1 MDAEENAVFTALGL
15 NQAEVPYLGTLDVNE
30 TEDELGRGSFAV
42 VYKSKW
48 CGLKVAAKA
57 LHSILI
63 DRRNQG
69 RDVVLHDFGA
79 EIARM
84 ARLRHPHLCPIFGVS
99 MVGTT
104 PAIVVEL
111 MSDTLE
117 TMSVGARRQDLL
129 QLMRYIEHTAAGLR
143 YLHSIP
149 MVHRDLK
156 PSNVLVA
163 NGVAKITD
171 FGVSK
176 LLPSVA
182 DLFREAAQSMTRQ
195 PGTPLFMPPEALQET
210 ESGRARYDLSL
221 DVFSFGVTAMSVL
234 SGVMPSIELMFAARS
249 RQAADGSHVAIPELE
264 RRRADFARIPDGHP
278 LKDLLRRCLADPPA
292 RRPDAEEIHEF
303 VQGVAQSLS
312 SLPQQTASPLE
323 ESMGDSAG
331 LVATIL
337 DTVRSVSTA
346 VRDLSTSQQ
355 QLGTRLDNLSAQV
368 EVTNNR
374 MTQVQQEVSA
384 EARTTNDKMDEIQL
398 EARTSYE
405 QVAQLSDT
413 MARGEQ
419 DTTAA
424 CERIVEMQNQTNTTV
439 RHLQEQSATSST
451 SIGQLL
457 EQSATSTTSIG
468 QLLEQSATSTTNIS
482 QLQQHQQD
490 TSDKLSRVSAA
501 VTTIQQGEQDTTAA
515 CERIVEMQN
524 QTNTTVRQLQEQS
537 ATTSTSIGQLLEQ
550 QQDTSDKVSRVS
562 AAVTTIQ
569 QGEQDT
575 TAACERIVEM
585 QNQTN
590 TTVRQLHE
598 QSATSSTSIGQLLEH
613 QQDTSDKLSRVS
625 AAVTTI
631 QQAQSDMR
639 SDLEGKISEV
649 KSSVTAVE
657 GIVRKVA
664 TQNHYRSIRDTSTS
678 FGSKGNGRVQFS
690 SPQGITIS
698 NDGKVFIADHHNHRV
713 KVTTL
718 DGTYIRDIGKPGSG
732 NAEFNYPTDVAVDG
746 DGDLV
751 VVDNI
756 NKRLQV
762 LHQDGSYVKTIGNG
776 AIGSSYGV
784 AALSLP
790 QHGIC
795 YAVTDYNVGCVRVFE
810 KGGRLLNKFGT
821 KGSGPGQFNG
831 PIGIISSNGRLLVV
845 DKDNHRI
852 QVFTT
857 DGNFITMFGSKG
869 ESDGQFKSPRH
880 IAEDRHGHLLVTD
893 DINHRVEVFTS
904 DTFSHV
910 ATFGS
915 RSCLPHPQGIAVSPS
930 GTVYVSN
937 WVKHCI
943 TMF

>member
-1 MDAEENAVFTALGL
+1 MAAEENAVFTALGL

-84 ARLRHPHLCPIFGVS
+84 ARLRHPHLCPIFGVG

-163 NGVAKITD
+163 NSVAKITD

-182 DLFREAAQSMTRQ
+182 DQFREAAQSMTRQ

-249 RQAADGSHVAIPELE
+249 RQAADGSLVAIPELE
-264 RRRADFARIPDGHP
+264 RRRADFVRIPDGHP

-292 RRPDAEEIHEF
+292 SRPDAEEIHEF
-303 VQGVAQSLS
+303 VQGVVQFLS
-312 SLPQQTASPLE
+312 SLPQTASSLE
-323 ESMGDSAG
+323 ESMGASAG
-331 LVATIL
+331 LVTTIL

-346 VRDLSTSQQ
+346 VRDLSTSHQ

-405 QVAQLSDT
+405 QVAQLSDA
-413 MARGEQ
+413 MAR
-419 DTTAA
+419 
-424 CERIVEMQNQTNTTV
+424 
-439 RHLQEQSATSST
+439 
-451 SIGQLL
+451 
-457 EQSATSTTSIG
+457 
-468 QLLEQSATSTTNIS
+468 
-482 QLQQHQQD
+482 
-490 TSDKLSRVSAA
+490 
-501 VTTIQQGEQDTTAA
+501 GEQDTTAA

-550 QQDTSDKVSRVS
+550 
-562 AAVTTIQ
+562 
-569 QGEQDT
+569 
-575 TAACERIVEM
+575 
-585 QNQTN
+585 
-590 TTVRQLHE
+590 
-598 QSATSSTSIGQLLEH
+598 SATSTTNIGQLQQH

-631 QQAQSDMR
+631 QQAQSGMR
-639 SDLEGKISEV
+639 SDLEGKIGEV
-649 KSSVTAVE
+649 KSAVTAVPATVE
-657 GIVRKVA
+657 GIVRKVP
-664 TQNHYRSIRDTSTS
+664 TQNHYRSIHDTSTS
-678 FGSKGNGRVQFS
+678 FGSNGNGRVQFTD
-690 SPQGITIS
+690 PRGITIS
-698 NDGKVFIADHHNHRV
+698 KDGKVFIADTYNHRV

-718 DGTYIRDIGKPGSG
+718 DGTYIRDIGKRGSG
-732 NAEFNYPTDVAVDG
+732 NAEFKDPSDVAVDA

-751 VVDNI
+751 VVDKD

-762 LHQDGSYVKTIGNG
+762 LHQDGSYVKTIGNS
-776 AIGSSYGV
+776 AIGKSFGV

-795 YAVTDYNVGCVRVFE
+795 YAVTDYNDSCVRVFE
-810 KGGRLLNKFGT
+810 KGGRQLNKFGT
-821 KGSGPGQFNG
+821 AGSGPGQFNH
-831 PIGIISSNGRLLVV
+831 PWGIISSNGRLLVM
-845 DKDNHRI
+845 DSDNHRI

-857 DGNFITMFGSKG
+857 DGNFITMFGSLG
-869 ESDGQFKSPRH
+869 GSDGQFKYPLS
-880 IAEDRHGHLLVTD
+880 IAEDRHGHFLVTD
-893 DINHRVEVFTS
+893 EVNHRVQVFTS

-915 RSCLPHPQGIAVSPS
+915 SSCLTFPRGIAVSPS

-937 WVKHCI
+937 HGKHCI
-943 TMF
+943 IMF

>member
-1 MDAEENAVFTALGL
+1 MAAEENAVFTALGL

-57 LHSILI
+57 FHSILI
-63 DRRNQG
+63 DRGNQG

-84 ARLRHPHLCPIFGVS
+84 ARLRHPHLCPIFGVG

-234 SGVMPSIELMFAARS
+234 SGVMPSIELMFAPRS
-249 RQAADGSHVAIPELE
+249 RQAADGSHVAISELE
-264 RRRADFARIPDGHP
+264 RRRAEFARIPDGHP

-303 VQGVAQSLS
+303 VQGVVQFLS

-323 ESMGDSAG
+323 ESMGASAG
-331 LVATIL
+331 LVTTIL

-346 VRDLSTSQQ
+346 VRDPSTSHQ

-374 MTQVQQEVSA
+374 MTQVEQELSA
-384 EARTTNDKMDEIQL
+384 EARTTNDKMDEMQL
-398 EARTSYE
+398 EARTTYE

-424 CERIVEMQNQTNTTV
+424 CERM
-439 RHLQEQSATSST
+439 
-451 SIGQLL
+451 
-457 EQSATSTTSIG
+457 
-468 QLLEQSATSTTNIS
+468 
-482 QLQQHQQD
+482 
-490 TSDKLSRVSAA
+490 
-501 VTTIQQGEQDTTAA
+501 
-515 CERIVEMQN
+515 EMQN

-537 ATTSTSIGQLLEQ
+537 ATST
-550 QQDTSDKVSRVS
+550 
-562 AAVTTIQ
+562 
-569 QGEQDT
+569 
-575 TAACERIVEM
+575 
-585 QNQTN
+585 
-590 TTVRQLHE
+590 
-598 QSATSSTSIGQLLEH
+598 TSIGQLLEH

-631 QQAQSDMR
+631 QQVQSAMS
-639 SDLEGKISEV
+639 SDWEGQIG
-649 KSSVTAVE
+649 VTVSATME
-657 GIVRKVA
+657 GQIRVA
-664 TQNHYRSIRDTSTS
+664 IQNHYRSIGDTSTS
-678 FGSKGNGRVQFS
+678 FGSEGNGRVQFNV
-690 SPQGITIS
+690 PRGITIS
-698 NDGKVFIADHHNHRV
+698 NDGKVFIADFRIHRV
-713 KVTTL
+713 TVTTL
-718 DGTYIRDIGKPGSG
+718 DGTYIRDIGKQGSG
-732 NAEFNYPTDVAVDG
+732 NAEFNRPTDVAVDD

-751 VVDNI
+751 VVDYC

-776 AIGSSYGV
+776 AICYSYGV

-795 YAVTDYNVGCVRVFE
+795 YAVTEYTDHSVRVFE

-821 KGSGPGQFNG
+821 EGSGPGQFNY
-831 PIGIISSNGRLLVV
+831 PWGIISSNGRLLVV
-845 DKDNHRI
+845 DSGNHRI

-857 DGNFITMFGSKG
+857 DGNFITLFGSQG
-869 ESDGQFKSPRH
+869 ESDGQFKYPQF
-880 IAEDRHGHLLVTD
+880 IAEDRHGHFLVTD
-893 DINHRVEVFTS
+893 RDNHRVQVFTF

-915 RSCLPHPQGIAVSPS
+915 RSCLSFPYGITVSPS
-930 GTVYVSN
+930 GTVYVSDRS
-937 WVKHCI
+937 KHRI

>member
-1 MDAEENAVFTALGL
+1 MAAEENAVFTALGL

-57 LHSILI
+57 FHSILI
-63 DRRNQG
+63 DRGNQG

-84 ARLRHPHLCPIFGVS
+84 ARLRHPHLCPIFGVG

-234 SGVMPSIELMFAARS
+234 SGVMPSIELMFAPRS
-249 RQAADGSHVAIPELE
+249 RQAADGSHVAISELE
-264 RRRADFARIPDGHP
+264 RRRAEFARIPDGHP

-303 VQGVAQSLS
+303 VQGVVQFLS

-323 ESMGDSAG
+323 ESMGASAG
-331 LVATIL
+331 LVTTIL

-346 VRDLSTSQQ
+346 VRDPSTSHQ

-374 MTQVQQEVSA
+374 MTQVEQELSA
-384 EARTTNDKMDEIQL
+384 EARTTNDKMDEMQL
-398 EARTSYE
+398 EARTTYE

-439 RHLQEQSATSST
+439 RQLQEQSATSST
-451 SIGQLL
+451 SFGQLL

-468 QLLEQSATSTTNIS
+468 QLQEQSATTSTNIG
-482 QLQQHQQD
+482 QLLEQQQD

-501 VTTIQQGEQDTTAA
+501 VTTIQQ
-515 CERIVEMQN
+515 V
-524 QTNTTVRQLQEQS
+524 QS
-537 ATTSTSIGQLLEQ
+537 AMSSDWEGQIGV
-550 QQDTSDKVSRVS
+550 TVS
-562 AAVTTIQ
+562 ATM
-569 QGEQDT
+569 E
-575 TAACERIVEM
+575 
-585 QNQTN
+585 
-590 TTVRQLHE
+590 
-598 QSATSSTSIGQLLEH
+598 GQI
-613 QQDTSDKLSRVS
+613 RV
-625 AAVTTI
+625 AI
-631 QQAQSDMR
+631 
-639 SDLEGKISEV
+639 
-649 KSSVTAVE
+649 
-657 GIVRKVA
+657 
-664 TQNHYRSIRDTSTS
+664 QNHYRSIGDTSTS
-678 FGSKGNGRVQFS
+678 FGSEGNGRVQFNV
-690 SPQGITIS
+690 PRGITIS
-698 NDGKVFIADHHNHRV
+698 NDGKVFIADFRIHRV
-713 KVTTL
+713 TVTTL
-718 DGTYIRDIGKPGSG
+718 DGTYIRDIGKQGSG
-732 NAEFNYPTDVAVDG
+732 NAEFNRPTDVAVDD

-751 VVDNI
+751 VVDYC

-776 AIGSSYGV
+776 AICYSYGV

-795 YAVTDYNVGCVRVFE
+795 YAVTEYTDHSVRVFE

-821 KGSGPGQFNG
+821 EGSGPGQFNY
-831 PIGIISSNGRLLVV
+831 PWGIISSNGRLLVV
-845 DKDNHRI
+845 DSGNHRI

-857 DGNFITMFGSKG
+857 DGNFITLFGSQG
-869 ESDGQFKSPRH
+869 ESDGQFKYPQF
-880 IAEDRHGHLLVTD
+880 IAEDRHGHFLVTD
-893 DINHRVEVFTS
+893 RDNHRVQVFTF

-915 RSCLPHPQGIAVSPS
+915 RSCLSFPYGITVSPS
-930 GTVYVSN
+930 GTVYVSDRS
-937 WVKHCI
+937 KHRI

>member
-1 MDAEENAVFTALGL
+1 MAAEENAVFTALGL

-84 ARLRHPHLCPIFGVS
+84 ARLRHPHLCPIFGVG

-163 NGVAKITD
+163 NSVAKITD

-182 DLFREAAQSMTRQ
+182 DQFREAAQSMTRQ

-264 RRRADFARIPDGHP
+264 RRRAEFARIPDGHP

-303 VQGVAQSLS
+303 VQGVVQFLS

-323 ESMGDSAG
+323 ESMGASAG
-331 LVATIL
+331 LVTTIL

-355 QLGTRLDNLSAQV
+355 QLGTRLDNL
-368 EVTNNR
+368 
-374 MTQVQQEVSA
+374 QQEISA
-384 EARTTNDKMDEIQL
+384 EART
-398 EARTSYE
+398 AYE

-413 MARGEQ
+413 MAR
-419 DTTAA
+419 
-424 CERIVEMQNQTNTTV
+424 V
-439 RHLQEQSATSST
+439 
-451 SIGQLL
+451 
-457 EQSATSTTSIG
+457 
-468 QLLEQSATSTTNIS
+468 
-482 QLQQHQQD
+482 
-490 TSDKLSRVSAA
+490 
-501 VTTIQQGEQDTTAA
+501 
-515 CERIVEMQN
+515 
-524 QTNTTVRQLQEQS
+524 
-537 ATTSTSIGQLLEQ
+537 
-550 QQDTSDKVSRVS
+550 
-562 AAVTTIQ
+562 
-569 QGEQDT
+569 
-575 TAACERIVEM
+575 
-585 QNQTN
+585 
-590 TTVRQLHE
+590 
-598 QSATSSTSIGQLLEH
+598 
-613 QQDTSDKLSRVS
+613 
-625 AAVTTI
+625 
-631 QQAQSDMR
+631 QSDMR
-639 SDLEGKISEV
+639 SDLDGKIGDV
-649 KSSVTAVE
+649 QSSVTAVPATVE

-664 TQNHYRSIRDTSTS
+664 TQNHYKSIHNSCTS
-678 FGSKGNGRVQFS
+678 FGSKGNGRVQFKY
-690 SPQGITIS
+690 PRGITIS
-698 NDGKVFIADHHNHRV
+698 NDGKVFIADASNHRV

-718 DGTYIRDIGKPGSG
+718 DGTYIRDIGKQGSG
-732 NAEFNYPTDVAVDG
+732 NAEFKDPTDVAVDD

-751 VVDNI
+751 VVDNK

-776 AIGSSYGV
+776 AIGNSYGV

-795 YAVTDYNVGCVRVFE
+795 YAVTDCNDGCVRVFE
-810 KGGRLLNKFGT
+810 KGGRQLNKFGT
-821 KGSGPGQFNG
+821 KGSGPGQFNN
-831 PIGIISSNGRLLVV
+831 PVGIVSSNGRLLLV
-845 DKDNHRI
+845 DQSNHRI

-857 DGNFITMFGSKG
+857 DGNFITMFGSEG
-869 ESDGQFKSPRH
+869 ESDGQFKNPLY
-880 IAEDRHGHLLVTD
+880 IAEDRHGHVLVTD
-893 DINHRVEVFTS
+893 NNNHRVQVFTS

-915 RSCLPHPQGIAVSPS
+915 STCLSSPQGIAVSPS

-937 WVKHCI
+937 HRKPSI
-943 TMF
+943 TRF

>member
-1 MDAEENAVFTALGL
+1 MAAEENAVFTALGL

-84 ARLRHPHLCPIFGVS
+84 ARLRHPHLCPIFGVG

-163 NGVAKITD
+163 NSVAKITD

-182 DLFREAAQSMTRQ
+182 DQFREAAQSMTRQ

-249 RQAADGSHVAIPELE
+249 RQAADGSLVAIPELE

-292 RRPDAEEIHEF
+292 RRPDAVEIHEF
-303 VQGVAQSLS
+303 VQGVVQFLS
-312 SLPQQTASPLE
+312 SLPQTASPLE
-323 ESMGDSAG
+323 ESLGASAG
-331 LVATIL
+331 LVTTIL

-355 QLGTRLDNLSAQV
+355 QLGTRLENLSAQV

-398 EARTSYE
+398 EARTTYE

-439 RHLQEQSATSST
+439 RQLQEQSATTST

-457 EQSATSTTSIG
+457 E
-468 QLLEQSATSTTNIS
+468 
-482 QLQQHQQD
+482 HQQD
-490 TSDKLSRVSAA
+490 TSDKVSRVSAA

-537 ATTSTSIGQLLEQ
+537 ATTSTSIGQILEH

-562 AAVTTIQ
+562 AAVI
-569 QGEQDT
+569 
-575 TAACERIVEM
+575 
-585 QNQTN
+585 
-590 TTVRQLHE
+590 
-598 QSATSSTSIGQLLEH
+598 
-613 QQDTSDKLSRVS
+613 
-625 AAVTTI
+625 TI

-639 SDLEGKISEV
+639 SDLDGKIGDV
-649 KSSVTAVE
+649 QSSVTAVPPTVE
-657 GIVRKVA
+657 VIVKKVA
-664 TQNHYRSIRDTSTS
+664 TQNHYRSIHNSCTS
-678 FGSKGNGRVQFS
+678 FGSKGNGRVQFTD
-690 SPQGITIS
+690 PYGITIS
-698 NDGKVFIADHHNHRV
+698 NDGKVFIADLSNHRV

-718 DGTYIRDIGKPGSG
+718 DGTYIRDIGKRGSG
-732 NAEFNYPTDVAVDG
+732 NTEFNYPADVAVDD

-751 VVDNI
+751 VVDNS
-756 NKRLQV
+756 NHRLQV
-762 LHQDGSYVKTIGNG
+762 LHQDGSYVKTTGNA
-776 AIGSSYGV
+776 AIGDSYGV

-795 YAVTDYNVGCVRVFE
+795 YAVTNINDGCVRVFE
-810 KGGRLLNKFGT
+810 KGGRQLNKFGT
-821 KGSGPGQFNG
+821 KGSGPEEFNH
-831 PIGIISSNGRLLVV
+831 PRGIISSNGRLLVV
-845 DKDNHRI
+845 DEMNHRI

-857 DGNFITMFGSKG
+857 DGNFITMFGSEG
-869 ESDGQFKSPRH
+869 ESDGQFKYPRY
-880 IAEDRHGHLLVTD
+880 IAEDRHGHVLVTD
-893 DINHRVEVFTS
+893 RDNHRVQVFTS

-915 RSCLPHPQGIAVSPS
+915 SSCLTYPHGIAVSPS

-937 WVKHCI
+937 YRKHCI

>member
-1 MDAEENAVFTALGL
+1 MAAEENAVFTALGL

-84 ARLRHPHLCPIFGVS
+84 ARLRHPHLCPIFGVG

-163 NGVAKITD
+163 NSVAKITD

-182 DLFREAAQSMTRQ
+182 DQFREAAQSMTRQ

-234 SGVMPSIELMFAARS
+234 SGVMPSIELMFAPRS

-264 RRRADFARIPDGHP
+264 RRRAEFARIPDGHP

-303 VQGVAQSLS
+303 VQGVVQFLS
-312 SLPQQTASPLE
+312 SLPQTASPLE
-323 ESMGDSAG
+323 ESLGASAG
-331 LVATIL
+331 IVTTIL

-355 QLGTRLDNLSAQV
+355 QLGTRLDNL
-368 EVTNNR
+368 
-374 MTQVQQEVSA
+374 QQEVSA

-398 EARTSYE
+398 EARTAYE

-413 MARGEQ
+413 MAR
-419 DTTAA
+419 
-424 CERIVEMQNQTNTTV
+424 
-439 RHLQEQSATSST
+439 
-451 SIGQLL
+451 
-457 EQSATSTTSIG
+457 
-468 QLLEQSATSTTNIS
+468 
-482 QLQQHQQD
+482 
-490 TSDKLSRVSAA
+490 
-501 VTTIQQGEQDTTAA
+501 GEQDTTAA

-550 QQDTSDKVSRVS
+550 
-562 AAVTTIQ
+562 
-569 QGEQDT
+569 
-575 TAACERIVEM
+575 
-585 QNQTN
+585 
-590 TTVRQLHE
+590 
-598 QSATSSTSIGQLLEH
+598 SATSTTNIGQLQQH

-631 QQAQSDMR
+631 QQVQSDMR
-639 SDLEGKISEV
+639 SDLDGKIGDV
-649 KSSVTAVE
+649 QSSVTAVSATME
-657 GIVRKVA
+657 GPLRVA
-664 TQNHYRSIRDTSTS
+664 TQNHYRSIHDTSTS
-678 FGSKGNGRVQFS
+678 FGSNGNGRVQFKD
-690 SPQGITIS
+690 PRGITIS
-698 NDGKVFIADHHNHRV
+698 KDGKVFIADTYNHRV

-718 DGTYIRDIGKPGSG
+718 DGTYIRDIGKLGSG
-732 NAEFNYPTDVAVDG
+732 NAEFKNPTDVAVDD

-751 VVDNI
+751 VVDRD

-762 LHQDGSYVKTIGNG
+762 LHQDGSYVKTIDNG
-776 AIGSSYGV
+776 AIGSPYGV

-790 QHGIC
+790 QHGIW
-795 YAVTDYNVGCVRVFE
+795 YAVTDINHSCVRVFE
-810 KGGRLLNKFGT
+810 KGGRQLNKFGT
-821 KGSGPGQFNG
+821 AGSGPGQFNC
-831 PIGIISSNGRLLVV
+831 PWGIISSNGRLLVV
-845 DKDNHRI
+845 DQDNHRI

-857 DGNFITMFGSKG
+857 DGNFITMFGSHG
-869 ESDGQFKSPRH
+869 ESDGQFKFPDH

-893 DINHRVEVFTS
+893 HLNHRVQVFTS

-915 RSCLPHPQGIAVSPS
+915 SSCLSVPQGIAVSPS
-930 GTVYVSN
+930 GTVYVCD
-937 WVKHCI
+937 WDKHCI

>member
-1 MDAEENAVFTALGL
+1 MAAEENAVFTALGL

-84 ARLRHPHLCPIFGVS
+84 ARLRHPHLCPIFGVG

-163 NGVAKITD
+163 NSVAKITD

-182 DLFREAAQSMTRQ
+182 DQFREAAQSMTRQ

-249 RQAADGSHVAIPELE
+249 RQAADGSLVAIPELE

-292 RRPDAEEIHEF
+292 RRPDAVEIHEF
-303 VQGVAQSLS
+303 VQGVVQFLS
-312 SLPQQTASPLE
+312 SLPQTASPLE
-323 ESMGDSAG
+323 ESLGASAG
-331 LVATIL
+331 LVTTIL

-355 QLGTRLDNLSAQV
+355 QLGTRLENLSAQV

-398 EARTSYE
+398 EARTTYE

-439 RHLQEQSATSST
+439 RQLQEQSATTST

-457 EQSATSTTSIG
+457 E
-468 QLLEQSATSTTNIS
+468 
-482 QLQQHQQD
+482 HQQD
-490 TSDKLSRVSAA
+490 TSDKVSRVSAA

-537 ATTSTSIGQLLEQ
+537 ATTSTSIGQILEH

-562 AAVTTIQ
+562 AAVI
-569 QGEQDT
+569 
-575 TAACERIVEM
+575 
-585 QNQTN
+585 
-590 TTVRQLHE
+590 
-598 QSATSSTSIGQLLEH
+598 
-613 QQDTSDKLSRVS
+613 
-625 AAVTTI
+625 TI

-639 SDLEGKISEV
+639 SDLDGKIGDV
-649 KSSVTAVE
+649 QSSVTAVPPTVE
-657 GIVRKVA
+657 VIVKKVA
-664 TQNHYRSIRDTSTS
+664 TQNHYRSIHNSCTS
-678 FGSKGNGRVQFS
+678 FGSKGNGRVQFTD
-690 SPQGITIS
+690 PYGITIS
-698 NDGKVFIADHHNHRV
+698 NDGKVFIADLSNHRV

-718 DGTYIRDIGKPGSG
+718 DGTYIRDIGKRGSG
-732 NAEFNYPTDVAVDG
+732 NTEFNYPADVAVDD

-751 VVDNI
+751 VVDNS
-756 NKRLQV
+756 NHRLQV
-762 LHQDGSYVKTIGNG
+762 LHQDGSYVKTTGNA
-776 AIGSSYGV
+776 AIGDSYGV

-795 YAVTDYNVGCVRVFE
+795 YAVTNINDGCVRPPPHTASSSTLCVPVNLTS
-810 KGGRLLNKFGT
+810 LL
-821 KGSGPGQFNG
+821 
-831 PIGIISSNGRLLVV
+831 R
-845 DKDNHRI
+845 
-852 QVFTT
+852 
-857 DGNFITMFGSKG
+857 
-869 ESDGQFKSPRH
+869 
-880 IAEDRHGHLLVTD
+880 
-893 DINHRVEVFTS
+893 
-904 DTFSHV
+904 
-910 ATFGS
+910 
-915 RSCLPHPQGIAVSPS
+915 
-930 GTVYVSN
+930 
-937 WVKHCI
+937 
-943 TMF
+943 

>member
-1 MDAEENAVFTALGL
+1 MAAEENAVFTALGL

-84 ARLRHPHLCPIFGVS
+84 ARLRHPHLCPIFGVG

-163 NGVAKITD
+163 NSVAKITD

-182 DLFREAAQSMTRQ
+182 DQFREAAQSMTRQ

-264 RRRADFARIPDGHP
+264 RRRAEFARIPDGHP

-303 VQGVAQSLS
+303 VQGVVQFLS

-323 ESMGDSAG
+323 ESMGASAG
-331 LVATIL
+331 LVTTIL

-355 QLGTRLDNLSAQV
+355 QLGTRLDNL
-368 EVTNNR
+368 
-374 MTQVQQEVSA
+374 QQEVSA

-398 EARTSYE
+398 EARTAYE

-413 MARGEQ
+413 MAR
-419 DTTAA
+419 
-424 CERIVEMQNQTNTTV
+424 V
-439 RHLQEQSATSST
+439 
-451 SIGQLL
+451 
-457 EQSATSTTSIG
+457 
-468 QLLEQSATSTTNIS
+468 
-482 QLQQHQQD
+482 
-490 TSDKLSRVSAA
+490 
-501 VTTIQQGEQDTTAA
+501 
-515 CERIVEMQN
+515 
-524 QTNTTVRQLQEQS
+524 
-537 ATTSTSIGQLLEQ
+537 
-550 QQDTSDKVSRVS
+550 
-562 AAVTTIQ
+562 
-569 QGEQDT
+569 
-575 TAACERIVEM
+575 
-585 QNQTN
+585 
-590 TTVRQLHE
+590 
-598 QSATSSTSIGQLLEH
+598 
-613 QQDTSDKLSRVS
+613 
-625 AAVTTI
+625 
-631 QQAQSDMR
+631 QSDMR
-639 SDLEGKISEV
+639 SDLDGKIGDV
-649 KSSVTAVE
+649 QSSVTAVPATVE

-664 TQNHYRSIRDTSTS
+664 TQNHYKSIHNSCTS
-678 FGSKGNGRVQFS
+678 FGSKGNGRVQFKY
-690 SPQGITIS
+690 PRGITIS
-698 NDGKVFIADHHNHRV
+698 NDGKVFIADASNHRV

-718 DGTYIRDIGKPGSG
+718 DGTYIRDIGKQGSG
-732 NAEFNYPTDVAVDG
+732 NAEFKDPTDVAVDD

-751 VVDNI
+751 VVDNK

-776 AIGSSYGV
+776 AIGNSYGV

-795 YAVTDYNVGCVRVFE
+795 YAVTDCNDGCVRVFE
-810 KGGRLLNKFGT
+810 KGGRQLNKFGT
-821 KGSGPGQFNG
+821 KGSGPGQFNN
-831 PIGIISSNGRLLVV
+831 PVGIVSSNGRLLLV
-845 DKDNHRI
+845 DQSNHRI

-857 DGNFITMFGSKG
+857 DGNFITMFGSEG
-869 ESDGQFKSPRH
+869 ESDGQFKNPLY
-880 IAEDRHGHLLVTD
+880 IAEDRHGHVLVTD
-893 DINHRVEVFTS
+893 NNNHRVQVFTS

-915 RSCLPHPQGIAVSPS
+915 STCLFHPHGIAVSPS

-937 WVKHCI
+937 HYGSNLI

>member
-1 MDAEENAVFTALGL
+1 MAAEENAVFTALGL

-84 ARLRHPHLCPIFGVS
+84 ARLRHPHLCPIFGVG

-163 NGVAKITD
+163 NSVAKITD

-182 DLFREAAQSMTRQ
+182 DQFREAAQSMTRQ

-264 RRRADFARIPDGHP
+264 RRRAEFARIPDGHP

-303 VQGVAQSLS
+303 VQGVVQFLS

-323 ESMGDSAG
+323 ESMGASAG
-331 LVATIL
+331 LVTTIL

-355 QLGTRLDNLSAQV
+355 QLGTRLDNL
-368 EVTNNR
+368 
-374 MTQVQQEVSA
+374 QQEVSA

-398 EARTSYE
+398 EARTAYE

-413 MARGEQ
+413 MAR
-419 DTTAA
+419 
-424 CERIVEMQNQTNTTV
+424 V
-439 RHLQEQSATSST
+439 
-451 SIGQLL
+451 
-457 EQSATSTTSIG
+457 
-468 QLLEQSATSTTNIS
+468 
-482 QLQQHQQD
+482 
-490 TSDKLSRVSAA
+490 
-501 VTTIQQGEQDTTAA
+501 
-515 CERIVEMQN
+515 
-524 QTNTTVRQLQEQS
+524 
-537 ATTSTSIGQLLEQ
+537 
-550 QQDTSDKVSRVS
+550 
-562 AAVTTIQ
+562 
-569 QGEQDT
+569 
-575 TAACERIVEM
+575 
-585 QNQTN
+585 
-590 TTVRQLHE
+590 
-598 QSATSSTSIGQLLEH
+598 
-613 QQDTSDKLSRVS
+613 
-625 AAVTTI
+625 
-631 QQAQSDMR
+631 QSDMR
-639 SDLEGKISEV
+639 SDLDGKIGDV
-649 KSSVTAVE
+649 QSSVTAVPATVE

-664 TQNHYRSIRDTSTS
+664 TQNHYKSIHNSCTS
-678 FGSKGNGRVQFS
+678 FGSKGNGRVQFKY
-690 SPQGITIS
+690 PRGITIS
-698 NDGKVFIADHHNHRV
+698 NDGKVFIADASNHRV

-718 DGTYIRDIGKPGSG
+718 DGTYIRDIGKQGSG
-732 NAEFNYPTDVAVDG
+732 NAEFKDPTDVAVDD

-751 VVDNI
+751 VVDNK

-776 AIGSSYGV
+776 AIGNSYGV

-795 YAVTDYNVGCVRVFE
+795 YAVTDCNDGCVRVFE
-810 KGGRLLNKFGT
+810 KGGRQLNKFGT
-821 KGSGPGQFNG
+821 KGSGPGQFNN
-831 PIGIISSNGRLLVV
+831 PVGIVSSNGRLLLV
-845 DKDNHRI
+845 DQSNHRI

-857 DGNFITMFGSKG
+857 DGNFITMFGSEG
-869 ESDGQFKSPRH
+869 ESDGQFKNPLY
-880 IAEDRHGHLLVTD
+880 IAEDRHGHVLVTD
-893 DINHRVEVFTS
+893 NNNHRVQVFTS

-915 RSCLPHPQGIAVSPS
+915 STCLSSPQGIAVSPS

-937 WVKHCI
+937 HRKPSI
-943 TMF
+943 TRF

>member
-1 MDAEENAVFTALGL
+1 MAAEENAVFTALGL

-84 ARLRHPHLCPIFGVS
+84 ARLRHPHLCPIFGVG

-163 NGVAKITD
+163 NSVAKITD

-182 DLFREAAQSMTRQ
+182 DQFREAAQSMTRQ

-234 SGVMPSIELMFAARS
+234 SGVMPSIELMFAPRS

-264 RRRADFARIPDGHP
+264 RRRAEFARIPDGHP

-303 VQGVAQSLS
+303 VQGVVQFVS
-312 SLPQQTASPLE
+312 SLPQTASPLE
-323 ESMGDSAG
+323 ESLGASAG
-331 LVATIL
+331 IVTTIL

-355 QLGTRLDNLSAQV
+355 QLGTRLDNL
-368 EVTNNR
+368 
-374 MTQVQQEVSA
+374 QQEVSA

-398 EARTSYE
+398 EARTAYE

-424 CERIVEMQNQTNTTV
+424 CERIVEMQNQTNATV
-439 RHLQEQSATSST
+439 CQLQEQSATTSR

-457 EQSATSTTSIG
+457 EQSATSI
-468 QLLEQSATSTTNIS
+468 TNIG

-550 QQDTSDKVSRVS
+550 SATSTTNIDQLQQHQQDTSDKLSRVS

-590 TTVRQLHE
+590 TTVRQLQE
-598 QSATSSTSIGQLLEH
+598 QSATTSTSIGQILEQSATTSTSIGQILEQ

-639 SDLEGKISEV
+639 SDLDGKIGDV
-649 KSSVTAVE
+649 QSSVTTVPATVE
-657 GIVRKVA
+657 VIVKKVA
-664 TQNHYRSIRDTSTS
+664 IQNHYRSIHNNCTS
-678 FGSKGNGRVQFS
+678 FGSEGNGRVQLK
-690 SPQGITIS
+690 SPRGITIS
-698 NDGKVFIADHHNHRV
+698 NDGKVFIADFNNHRV
-713 KVTTL
+713 KITTL
-718 DGTYIRDIGKPGSG
+718 DGTYIRDIGKQGSG
-732 NAEFNYPTDVAVDG
+732 NAEFKSPTDVAVDG

-751 VVDNI
+751 VVDKN

-776 AIGSSYGV
+776 AIGDSFGV

-795 YAVTDYNVGCVRVFE
+795 YAVTDFNDSCVRPPPHTANSSTLCVPVNLTS
-810 KGGRLLNKFGT
+810 LL
-821 KGSGPGQFNG
+821 
-831 PIGIISSNGRLLVV
+831 R
-845 DKDNHRI
+845 
-852 QVFTT
+852 
-857 DGNFITMFGSKG
+857 
-869 ESDGQFKSPRH
+869 
-880 IAEDRHGHLLVTD
+880 
-893 DINHRVEVFTS
+893 
-904 DTFSHV
+904 
-910 ATFGS
+910 
-915 RSCLPHPQGIAVSPS
+915 
-930 GTVYVSN
+930 
-937 WVKHCI
+937 
-943 TMF
+943 

>member
-1 MDAEENAVFTALGL
+1 MAAEENAVFTALGL

-84 ARLRHPHLCPIFGVS
+84 ARLRHPHLCPIFGVG

-163 NGVAKITD
+163 NSVAKITD

-182 DLFREAAQSMTRQ
+182 DQFREAAQSMTRQ

-264 RRRADFARIPDGHP
+264 RRRAEFARIPDGHP

-303 VQGVAQSLS
+303 VQGVVQFLS

-323 ESMGDSAG
+323 ESMGASAG
-331 LVATIL
+331 LVTTIL

-398 EARTSYE
+398 EARTAYE

-439 RHLQEQSATSST
+439 RQLQEQSATSST
-451 SIGQLL
+451 SIVQL
-457 EQSATSTTSIG
+457 
-468 QLLEQSATSTTNIS
+468 
-482 QLQQHQQD
+482 
-490 TSDKLSRVSAA
+490 
-501 VTTIQQGEQDTTAA
+501 
-515 CERIVEMQN
+515 
-524 QTNTTVRQLQEQS
+524 
-537 ATTSTSIGQLLEQ
+537 
-550 QQDTSDKVSRVS
+550 
-562 AAVTTIQ
+562 
-569 QGEQDT
+569 
-575 TAACERIVEM
+575 
-585 QNQTN
+585 
-590 TTVRQLHE
+590 
-598 QSATSSTSIGQLLEH
+598 
-613 QQDTSDKLSRVS
+613 
-625 AAVTTI
+625 
-631 QQAQSDMR
+631 
-639 SDLEGKISEV
+639 
-649 KSSVTAVE
+649 
-657 GIVRKVA
+657 
-664 TQNHYRSIRDTSTS
+664 
-678 FGSKGNGRVQFS
+678 
-690 SPQGITIS
+690 
-698 NDGKVFIADHHNHRV
+698 
-713 KVTTL
+713 
-718 DGTYIRDIGKPGSG
+718 
-732 NAEFNYPTDVAVDG
+732 
-746 DGDLV
+746 
-751 VVDNI
+751 
-756 NKRLQV
+756 
-762 LHQDGSYVKTIGNG
+762 
-776 AIGSSYGV
+776 
-784 AALSLP
+784 
-790 QHGIC
+790 
-795 YAVTDYNVGCVRVFE
+795 
-810 KGGRLLNKFGT
+810 
-821 KGSGPGQFNG
+821 
-831 PIGIISSNGRLLVV
+831 
-845 DKDNHRI
+845 
-852 QVFTT
+852 
-857 DGNFITMFGSKG
+857 
-869 ESDGQFKSPRH
+869 
-880 IAEDRHGHLLVTD
+880 
-893 DINHRVEVFTS
+893 
-904 DTFSHV
+904 
-910 ATFGS
+910 
-915 RSCLPHPQGIAVSPS
+915 
-930 GTVYVSN
+930 
-937 WVKHCI
+937 
-943 TMF
+943 

>member
-1 MDAEENAVFTALGL
+1 MSALHDRSSFVHYFVFVSFKTLSLVAYNYSIVPVVGGTLVAAMDAEENAVFTALGL

-312 SLPQQTASPLE
+312 SLPQQ
-323 ESMGDSAG
+323 
-331 LVATIL
+331 
-337 DTVRSVSTA
+337 VR
-346 VRDLSTSQQ
+346 
-355 QLGTRLDNLSAQV
+355 
-368 EVTNNR
+368 E
-374 MTQVQQEVSA
+374 
-384 EARTTNDKMDEIQL
+384 
-398 EARTSYE
+398 
-405 QVAQLSDT
+405 
-413 MARGEQ
+413 
-419 DTTAA
+419 
-424 CERIVEMQNQTNTTV
+424 C
-439 RHLQEQSATSST
+439 
-451 SIGQLL
+451 
-457 EQSATSTTSIG
+457 
-468 QLLEQSATSTTNIS
+468 
-482 QLQQHQQD
+482 
-490 TSDKLSRVSAA
+490 
-501 VTTIQQGEQDTTAA
+501 
-515 CERIVEMQN
+515 
-524 QTNTTVRQLQEQS
+524 
-537 ATTSTSIGQLLEQ
+537 
-550 QQDTSDKVSRVS
+550 
-562 AAVTTIQ
+562 
-569 QGEQDT
+569 
-575 TAACERIVEM
+575 
-585 QNQTN
+585 
-590 TTVRQLHE
+590 
-598 QSATSSTSIGQLLEH
+598 
-613 QQDTSDKLSRVS
+613 
-625 AAVTTI
+625 
-631 QQAQSDMR
+631 
-639 SDLEGKISEV
+639 
-649 KSSVTAVE
+649 
-657 GIVRKVA
+657 
-664 TQNHYRSIRDTSTS
+664 
-678 FGSKGNGRVQFS
+678 
-690 SPQGITIS
+690 
-698 NDGKVFIADHHNHRV
+698 
-713 KVTTL
+713 
-718 DGTYIRDIGKPGSG
+718 
-732 NAEFNYPTDVAVDG
+732 
-746 DGDLV
+746 
-751 VVDNI
+751 
-756 NKRLQV
+756 
-762 LHQDGSYVKTIGNG
+762 
-776 AIGSSYGV
+776 
-784 AALSLP
+784 
-790 QHGIC
+790 
-795 YAVTDYNVGCVRVFE
+795 
-810 KGGRLLNKFGT
+810 
-821 KGSGPGQFNG
+821 
-831 PIGIISSNGRLLVV
+831 
-845 DKDNHRI
+845 
-852 QVFTT
+852 
-857 DGNFITMFGSKG
+857 
-869 ESDGQFKSPRH
+869 
-880 IAEDRHGHLLVTD
+880 
-893 DINHRVEVFTS
+893 
-904 DTFSHV
+904 
-910 ATFGS
+910 
-915 RSCLPHPQGIAVSPS
+915 
-930 GTVYVSN
+930 
-937 WVKHCI
+937 
-943 TMF
+943 

>member
-1 MDAEENAVFTALGL
+1 MAAEENAVFTALGL

-84 ARLRHPHLCPIFGVS
+84 ARLRHPHLCPIFGVG

-163 NGVAKITD
+163 NSVAKITD

-182 DLFREAAQSMTRQ
+182 DQFREAAQSMTRQ

-234 SGVMPSIELMFAARS
+234 SGVMPSIELMFAPRS

-264 RRRADFARIPDGHP
+264 RRRAEFARIPDGHP

-303 VQGVAQSLS
+303 VQGVVQFLS
-312 SLPQQTASPLE
+312 SLPQTASPLE
-323 ESMGDSAG
+323 ESMGASAG
-331 LVATIL
+331 LVTTIL

-355 QLGTRLDNLSAQV
+355 QLGTRLENL
-368 EVTNNR
+368 
-374 MTQVQQEVSA
+374 QQEVSA

-398 EARTSYE
+398 EARTAYE

-439 RHLQEQSATSST
+439 CQLQEQSATT
-451 SIGQLL
+451 S
-457 EQSATSTTSIG
+457 TSIG
-468 QLLEQSATSTTNIS
+468 QLLEQSATSTTNIG

-490 TSDKLSRVSAA
+490 TSDKLSRVSAAVTTIQQGEQDTAAACERIVEMQNQTNTTVRQLQEQSATTSTSIRQLLEHQQDTSDKVSRVSAA

-537 ATTSTSIGQLLEQ
+537 ATTSTSIEQLLEQ

-569 QGEQDT
+569 Q
-575 TAACERIVEM
+575 V
-585 QNQTN
+585 
-590 TTVRQLHE
+590 
-598 QSATSSTSIGQLLEH
+598 
-613 QQDTSDKLSRVS
+613 
-625 AAVTTI
+625 
-631 QQAQSDMR
+631 QSDMR
-639 SDLEGKISEV
+639 SDLDGKIGDVQSA
-649 KSSVTAVE
+649 VTAVSATME
-657 GIVRKVA
+657 GQIRVA
-664 TQNHYRSIRDTSTS
+664 IQNHYRSIHNSCTS
-678 FGSKGNGRVQFS
+678 FGSKGNGRVQFED
-690 SPQGITIS
+690 PFGITIS
-698 NDGKVFIADHHNHRV
+698 NDGKVFIADSGNNRV

-718 DGTYIRDIGKPGSG
+718 DGTYIRDIGKQGSC
-732 NAEFNYPTDVAVDG
+732 NAEFKDPTDVTVDD

-751 VVDNI
+751 VVDYN

-776 AIGSSYGV
+776 TIGTSYGV

-795 YAVTDYNVGCVRVFE
+795 YAVTDRNDGCVRVFE
-810 KGGRLLNKFGT
+810 KGGRELNKFGT
-821 KGSGPGQFNG
+821 RGSGPEQFNW
-831 PIGIISSNGRLLVV
+831 PWGIISSNGRLLVV
-845 DKDNHRI
+845 DQFNHRI

-857 DGNFITMFGSKG
+857 DGNFITMFGSEG
-869 ESDGQFKSPRH
+869 ESDGQFNNPKH

-893 DINHRVEVFTS
+893 RDNHRVQVFTS

-915 RSCLPHPQGIAVSPS
+915 SSCLSSPQGIAVSPS
-930 GTVYVSN
+930 GAVYVSN
-937 WVKHCI
+937 WGRDCI
-943 TMF
+943 KMF

>member
-1 MDAEENAVFTALGL
+1 MAAEENAVFTALGL

-63 DRRNQG
+63 DGRNQG
-69 RDVVLHDFGA
+69 RDVVLHDFGE

-84 ARLRHPHLCPIFGVS
+84 ARLRHPHLCPIFGVG

-149 MVHRDLK
+149 MVHRDMK

-182 DLFREAAQSMTRQ
+182 DQFREAAQSMTRQ
-195 PGTPLFMPPEALQET
+195 PGTHLFMPPEALQET

-249 RQAADGSHVAIPELE
+249 RQAADGSLVAIPELE
-264 RRRADFARIPDGHP
+264 RRRAEFARIPDGHP

-303 VQGVAQSLS
+303 VQGVVQFLS
-312 SLPQQTASPLE
+312 SLPQTASPLE
-323 ESMGDSAG
+323 ESMGASAG
-331 LVATIL
+331 LVTTIL

-346 VRDLSTSQQ
+346 VRDLSTSHQ
-355 QLGTRLDNLSAQV
+355 QLGTRLDNL
-368 EVTNNR
+368 
-374 MTQVQQEVSA
+374 QQEVSA

-398 EARTSYE
+398 EARTAYE

-413 MARGEQ
+413 MAR
-419 DTTAA
+419 
-424 CERIVEMQNQTNTTV
+424 
-439 RHLQEQSATSST
+439 
-451 SIGQLL
+451 
-457 EQSATSTTSIG
+457 
-468 QLLEQSATSTTNIS
+468 
-482 QLQQHQQD
+482 
-490 TSDKLSRVSAA
+490 
-501 VTTIQQGEQDTTAA
+501 GEQDTTAA

-550 QQDTSDKVSRVS
+550 SATSTTNIGQLQQHQQDTSDKLSCVS

-590 TTVRQLHE
+590 TTVHQLQE
-598 QSATSSTSIGQLLEH
+598 QSATTSTSIGQLLEH

-631 QQAQSDMR
+631 QQVQTAMR
-639 SDLEGKISEV
+639 SDLDGKIRLTAVSA
-649 KSSVTAVE
+649 AVE
-657 GIVRKVA
+657 GQIRVA

-678 FGSKGNGRVQFS
+678 FGSYGNDRVQFEH
-690 SPQGITIS
+690 PRGITMS
-698 NDGKVFIADHHNHRV
+698 NDGKVFIADSGNHRV

-718 DGTYIRDIGKPGSG
+718 DGTYIRDIGKQGSG
-732 NAEFNYPTDVAVDG
+732 NAEFNLPTDVAVDD

-751 VVDNI
+751 VVDNK

-776 AIGSSYGV
+776 AIGNSFVV

-795 YAVTDYNVGCVRVFE
+795 YAVIDYTNGCVRVFE
-810 KGGRLLNKFGT
+810 KGGRQLNKFGT
-821 KGSGPGQFNG
+821 KGSGPGQFNQLW
-831 PIGIISSNGRLLVV
+831 GIISSNGRLLVV
-845 DKDNHRI
+845 DSSNHRI

-869 ESDGQFKSPRH
+869 ESDGQFKDPMF
-880 IAEDRHGHLLVTD
+880 IAEDRHGHFLVTD
-893 DINHRVEVFTS
+893 YNNHRVQVFTS

-915 RSCLPHPQGIAVSPS
+915 SSCLTHPHGIAVSPS

-937 WVKHCI
+937 WGKHCI

>member
-1 MDAEENAVFTALGL
+1 MAAEENAVFTALGL

-84 ARLRHPHLCPIFGVS
+84 ARLRHPHLCPIFGVG

-163 NGVAKITD
+163 NSVAKITD

-182 DLFREAAQSMTRQ
+182 DQFREAAQSMTRQ

-249 RQAADGSHVAIPELE
+249 RQAADGSLVAIPELE
-264 RRRADFARIPDGHP
+264 RRRADFVRIPDGHP

-292 RRPDAEEIHEF
+292 SRPDAEEIHEF
-303 VQGVAQSLS
+303 VQGVVQFLS
-312 SLPQQTASPLE
+312 SLPQTASSLE
-323 ESMGDSAG
+323 ESMGASAG
-331 LVATIL
+331 LVTTIL

-346 VRDLSTSQQ
+346 VRDLSTSHQ

-405 QVAQLSDT
+405 QVAQLSDA

-439 RHLQEQSATSST
+439 RQLQEQSATT
-451 SIGQLL
+451 S
-457 EQSATSTTSIG
+457 TSIG
-468 QLLEQSATSTTNIS
+468 QLLEQSATSTTNIG

-537 ATTSTSIGQLLEQ
+537 ATTSTSIGQLLEH

-575 TAACERIVEM
+575 TAAYERIVEM

-590 TTVRQLHE
+590 TTVRQLQE
-598 QSATSSTSIGQLLEH
+598 QSATTSTSIGQLLEH
-613 QQDTSDKLSRVS
+613 QQDTSDKVSRVS

-631 QQAQSDMR
+631 QQAQSGMR
-639 SDLEGKISEV
+639 SDLEGKIGEV
-649 KSSVTAVE
+649 KSAVTAVPATVE
-657 GIVRKVA
+657 GIVRKVP
-664 TQNHYRSIRDTSTS
+664 TQNHYRSIHDTSTS
-678 FGSKGNGRVQFS
+678 FGSNGNGRVQFTD
-690 SPQGITIS
+690 PRGITIS
-698 NDGKVFIADHHNHRV
+698 KDGKVFIADTYNHRV

-718 DGTYIRDIGKPGSG
+718 DGTYIRDIGKRGSG
-732 NAEFNYPTDVAVDG
+732 NAEFKDPSDVAVDA

-751 VVDNI
+751 VVDKD

-762 LHQDGSYVKTIGNG
+762 LHQDGSYVKTIGNS
-776 AIGSSYGV
+776 AIGKSFGV

-795 YAVTDYNVGCVRVFE
+795 YAVTDYNDSCVRVFE
-810 KGGRLLNKFGT
+810 KGGRQLNKFGT
-821 KGSGPGQFNG
+821 AGSGPGQFNH
-831 PIGIISSNGRLLVV
+831 PWGIISSNGRLLVM
-845 DKDNHRI
+845 DSDNHRI

-857 DGNFITMFGSKG
+857 DGNFITMFGSLG
-869 ESDGQFKSPRH
+869 GSDGQFKYPLS
-880 IAEDRHGHLLVTD
+880 IAEDRHGHFLVTD
-893 DINHRVEVFTS
+893 EVNHRVQVFTS

-915 RSCLPHPQGIAVSPS
+915 SSCLTFPRGIAVSPS

-937 WVKHCI
+937 HGKHCI
-943 TMF
+943 IMF

>member
-1 MDAEENAVFTALGL
+1 MAAEENAVFTALGL

-84 ARLRHPHLCPIFGVS
+84 ARLRHPHLCPIFGVG

-163 NGVAKITD
+163 NSVAKITD

-182 DLFREAAQSMTRQ
+182 DQFREAAQSMTRQ

-264 RRRADFARIPDGHP
+264 RRRAEFARIPDGHP

-303 VQGVAQSLS
+303 VQGVVQFLS

-323 ESMGDSAG
+323 ESMGASAG
-331 LVATIL
+331 LVTTIL

-374 MTQVQQEVSA
+374 MTQVQQEISA
-384 EARTTNDKMDEIQL
+384 EART
-398 EARTSYE
+398 AYE

-413 MARGEQ
+413 MAR
-419 DTTAA
+419 
-424 CERIVEMQNQTNTTV
+424 V
-439 RHLQEQSATSST
+439 
-451 SIGQLL
+451 
-457 EQSATSTTSIG
+457 
-468 QLLEQSATSTTNIS
+468 
-482 QLQQHQQD
+482 
-490 TSDKLSRVSAA
+490 
-501 VTTIQQGEQDTTAA
+501 
-515 CERIVEMQN
+515 
-524 QTNTTVRQLQEQS
+524 
-537 ATTSTSIGQLLEQ
+537 
-550 QQDTSDKVSRVS
+550 
-562 AAVTTIQ
+562 
-569 QGEQDT
+569 
-575 TAACERIVEM
+575 
-585 QNQTN
+585 
-590 TTVRQLHE
+590 
-598 QSATSSTSIGQLLEH
+598 
-613 QQDTSDKLSRVS
+613 
-625 AAVTTI
+625 
-631 QQAQSDMR
+631 QSDMR
-639 SDLEGKISEV
+639 SDLDGKIGDV
-649 KSSVTAVE
+649 QSSVTAVPATVE

-664 TQNHYRSIRDTSTS
+664 TQNHYKSIHNSCTS
-678 FGSKGNGRVQFS
+678 FGSKGNGRVQFKY
-690 SPQGITIS
+690 PRGITIS
-698 NDGKVFIADHHNHRV
+698 NDGKVFIADASNHRV

-718 DGTYIRDIGKPGSG
+718 DGTYIRDIGKQGSG
-732 NAEFNYPTDVAVDG
+732 NAEFKDPTDVAVDD

-751 VVDNI
+751 VVDNK

-776 AIGSSYGV
+776 AIGNSYGV

-795 YAVTDYNVGCVRVFE
+795 YAVTDCNDGCVRVFE
-810 KGGRLLNKFGT
+810 KGGRQLNKFGT
-821 KGSGPGQFNG
+821 KGSGPGQFNN
-831 PIGIISSNGRLLVV
+831 PVGIVSSNGRLLLV
-845 DKDNHRI
+845 DQSNHRI

-857 DGNFITMFGSKG
+857 DGNFITMFGSEG
-869 ESDGQFKSPRH
+869 ESDGQFKNPLY
-880 IAEDRHGHLLVTD
+880 IAEDRHGHVLVTD
-893 DINHRVEVFTS
+893 NNNHRVQVFTS

-915 RSCLPHPQGIAVSPS
+915 STCLSSPQGIAVSPS

-937 WVKHCI
+937 HRKPSI
-943 TMF
+943 TRF

>member
-1 MDAEENAVFTALGL
+1 MAAEENAVFTALGL

-63 DRRNQG
+63 DGRNQG

-84 ARLRHPHLCPIFGVS
+84 ARLRHPHLCPIFGVG

-182 DLFREAAQSMTRQ
+182 DQFREAAQSMTRQ
-195 PGTPLFMPPEALQET
+195 PGTHLFMPPEALQET

-249 RQAADGSHVAIPELE
+249 RQAADGSFVAIPELE
-264 RRRADFARIPDGHP
+264 RRRAEFARIPDGHP

-292 RRPDAEEIHEF
+292 RRPDAVEIHEF
-303 VQGVAQSLS
+303 VQGVVQFLS
-312 SLPQQTASPLE
+312 SLPQTASPLE
-323 ESMGDSAG
+323 ESMGASAG
-331 LVATIL
+331 LVTTIL

-346 VRDLSTSQQ
+346 VRDLSTSHQ

-398 EARTSYE
+398 EARTTYE

-439 RHLQEQSATSST
+439 RQLQEQSATSST

-468 QLLEQSATSTTNIS
+468 QLLEQSATSTTNIG

-575 TAACERIVEM
+575 TAACGRIMEM

-590 TTVRQLHE
+590 TTVHQLQE
-598 QSATSSTSIGQLLEH
+598 QSVTTSTSIGQLLEH

-631 QQAQSDMR
+631 QQVQSDMR
-639 SDLEGKISEV
+639 SDLEGKIGDVRSL
-649 KSSVTAVE
+649 VTAVSATVN
-657 GIVRKVA
+657 GPRRVA
-664 TQNHYRSIRDTSTS
+664 TQNHYKSIHNSCTS
-678 FGSKGNGRVQFS
+678 FGSKGNGRVQFTN
-690 SPQGITIS
+690 PYGITIS
-698 NDGKVFIADHHNHRV
+698 NDGKVFIAVLSNHRV

-732 NAEFNYPTDVAVDG
+732 NAEFKYPTDVAVDD

-751 VVDNI
+751 VVDRDNT
-756 NKRLQV
+756 RLQV

-776 AIGSSYGV
+776 AIGISFGV

-795 YAVTDYNVGCVRVFE
+795 YAVTDWYDGCVRVFE
-810 KGGRLLNKFGT
+810 KGGRQLNKFGT
-821 KGSGPGQFNG
+821 KGSGPGQFNN
-831 PIGIISSNGRLLVV
+831 PVGIVSSNGRLLLV
-845 DKDNHRI
+845 DQSNHRI
-852 QVFTT
+852 Q
-857 DGNFITMFGSKG
+857 
-869 ESDGQFKSPRH
+869 
-880 IAEDRHGHLLVTD
+880 
-893 DINHRVEVFTS
+893 VFTS

-915 RSCLPHPQGIAVSPS
+915 SSCLSSSAGIAVSPN
-930 GTVYVSN
+930 GTVYVSDTS
-937 WVKHCI
+937 KDCI

>member
-1 MDAEENAVFTALGL
+1 MAAEENAVFTALGL

-57 LHSILI
+57 FHSILI
-63 DRRNQG
+63 DRGNQG

-84 ARLRHPHLCPIFGVS
+84 ARLRHPHLCPIFGVG

-234 SGVMPSIELMFAARS
+234 SGVMPSIELMFAPRS
-249 RQAADGSHVAIPELE
+249 RQAADGSHVAISELE
-264 RRRADFARIPDGHP
+264 RRRAEFARIPDGHP

-303 VQGVAQSLS
+303 VQGVVQFLS

-323 ESMGDSAG
+323 ESMGASAG
-331 LVATIL
+331 LVTTIL

-346 VRDLSTSQQ
+346 VRDPSTSHQ

-374 MTQVQQEVSA
+374 MTQVEQELSA
-384 EARTTNDKMDEIQL
+384 EARTTNDKMDEMQL
-398 EARTSYE
+398 EARTTYE

-424 CERIVEMQNQTNTTV
+424 CERMEMQNQTNTTV
-439 RHLQEQSATSST
+439 RQLQ
-451 SIGQLL
+451 

-468 QLLEQSATSTTNIS
+468 QLLE
-482 QLQQHQQD
+482 HQQD

-537 ATTSTSIGQLLEQ
+537 ATSSTSFGQLLEQSATSTTSIGQLQEQSATTSTNIGQLLEQ
-550 QQDTSDKVSRVS
+550 
-562 AAVTTIQ
+562 
-569 QGEQDT
+569 
-575 TAACERIVEM
+575 
-585 QNQTN
+585 
-590 TTVRQLHE
+590 
-598 QSATSSTSIGQLLEH
+598 

-631 QQAQSDMR
+631 QQVQSAMS
-639 SDLEGKISEV
+639 SDWEGQIG
-649 KSSVTAVE
+649 VTVSATME
-657 GIVRKVA
+657 GQIRVA
-664 TQNHYRSIRDTSTS
+664 IQNHYRSIGDTSTS
-678 FGSKGNGRVQFS
+678 FGSEGNGRVQFNV
-690 SPQGITIS
+690 PRGITIS
-698 NDGKVFIADHHNHRV
+698 NDGKVFIADFRIHRV
-713 KVTTL
+713 TVTTL
-718 DGTYIRDIGKPGSG
+718 DGTYIRDIGKQGSG
-732 NAEFNYPTDVAVDG
+732 NAEFNRPTDVAVDD

-751 VVDNI
+751 VVDYC

-776 AIGSSYGV
+776 AICYSYGV

-795 YAVTDYNVGCVRVFE
+795 YAVTEYTDHSVRVFE

-821 KGSGPGQFNG
+821 EGSGPGQFNY
-831 PIGIISSNGRLLVV
+831 PWGIISSNGRLLVV
-845 DKDNHRI
+845 DSGNHRI

-857 DGNFITMFGSKG
+857 DGNFITLFGSQG
-869 ESDGQFKSPRH
+869 ESDGQFKYPQF
-880 IAEDRHGHLLVTD
+880 IAEDRHGHFLVTD
-893 DINHRVEVFTS
+893 RDNHRVQVFTF

-915 RSCLPHPQGIAVSPS
+915 RSCLSFPYGITVSPS
-930 GTVYVSN
+930 GTVYVSDRS
-937 WVKHCI
+937 KHRI

>member
-1 MDAEENAVFTALGL
+1 MAAEENAVFTALGL

-84 ARLRHPHLCPIFGVS
+84 ARLRHPHLCPIFGVG

-163 NGVAKITD
+163 NSVAKITD

-182 DLFREAAQSMTRQ
+182 DQFREAAQSMTRQ

-234 SGVMPSIELMFAARS
+234 SGVMPSIELMFAPRS

-264 RRRADFARIPDGHP
+264 RRRAEFARIPDGHP

-303 VQGVAQSLS
+303 VQGVVQFLS
-312 SLPQQTASPLE
+312 SLPQTASPLE
-323 ESMGDSAG
+323 ESLGASAG
-331 LVATIL
+331 IVTTIL

-355 QLGTRLDNLSAQV
+355 QLGTRLDNL
-368 EVTNNR
+368 
-374 MTQVQQEVSA
+374 QQEVSA

-398 EARTSYE
+398 EARTAYE

-439 RHLQEQSATSST
+439 RQLQEQSATT
-451 SIGQLL
+451 S
-457 EQSATSTTSIG
+457 TSIG
-468 QLLEQSATSTTNIS
+468 QLLEQSATSTTNIG

-524 QTNTTVRQLQEQS
+524 QTNTTVHQLQEQSATTSTSIVQLLEQNATSTASIGQLQEQS

-569 QGEQDT
+569 Q
-575 TAACERIVEM
+575 V
-585 QNQTN
+585 
-590 TTVRQLHE
+590 
-598 QSATSSTSIGQLLEH
+598 
-613 QQDTSDKLSRVS
+613 
-625 AAVTTI
+625 
-631 QQAQSDMR
+631 QSDMR
-639 SDLEGKISEV
+639 SDLDGKIGDV
-649 KSSVTAVE
+649 QSSVTAVSATME
-657 GIVRKVA
+657 GPLRVA
-664 TQNHYRSIRDTSTS
+664 TQNHYRSIHDTSTS
-678 FGSKGNGRVQFS
+678 FGSNGNGRVQFKD
-690 SPQGITIS
+690 PRGITIS
-698 NDGKVFIADHHNHRV
+698 KDGKVFIADTYNHRV

-718 DGTYIRDIGKPGSG
+718 DGTYIRDIGKLGSG
-732 NAEFNYPTDVAVDG
+732 NAEFKNPTDVAVDD

-751 VVDNI
+751 VVDRD

-762 LHQDGSYVKTIGNG
+762 LHQDGSYVKTIDNG
-776 AIGSSYGV
+776 AIGSPYGV

-790 QHGIC
+790 QHGIW
-795 YAVTDYNVGCVRVFE
+795 YAVTDINHSCVRVFE
-810 KGGRLLNKFGT
+810 KGGRQLNKFGT
-821 KGSGPGQFNG
+821 AGSGPGQFNC
-831 PIGIISSNGRLLVV
+831 PWGIISSNGRLLVV
-845 DKDNHRI
+845 DQDNHRI

-857 DGNFITMFGSKG
+857 DGNFITMFGSHG
-869 ESDGQFKSPRH
+869 ESDGQFKFPDH

-893 DINHRVEVFTS
+893 HLNHRVQVFTS

-915 RSCLPHPQGIAVSPS
+915 SSCLSVPQGIAVSPS
-930 GTVYVSN
+930 GTVYVCD
-937 WVKHCI
+937 WDKHCI

>member
-1 MDAEENAVFTALGL
+1 MAAEENAVFTALGL

-63 DRRNQG
+63 DGRNQG

-84 ARLRHPHLCPIFGVS
+84 ARLRHPHLCPIFGVG

-182 DLFREAAQSMTRQ
+182 DQFREAAQSMTRQ
-195 PGTPLFMPPEALQET
+195 PGTHLFMPPEALQET

-249 RQAADGSHVAIPELE
+249 RQAADGSFVAIPELE
-264 RRRADFARIPDGHP
+264 RRRAEFARIPDGHP

-292 RRPDAEEIHEF
+292 RRPDAVEIHEF
-303 VQGVAQSLS
+303 VQGVVQFLS
-312 SLPQQTASPLE
+312 SLPQTASPLE
-323 ESMGDSAG
+323 ESMGASAG
-331 LVATIL
+331 LVTTIL

-346 VRDLSTSQQ
+346 VRDLSTSHQ

-398 EARTSYE
+398 EARTTYE

-439 RHLQEQSATSST
+439 RQLQEQSATSST

-468 QLLEQSATSTTNIS
+468 QLLEQSATSTTNIG

-569 QGEQDT
+569 Q
-575 TAACERIVEM
+575 V
-585 QNQTN
+585 
-590 TTVRQLHE
+590 
-598 QSATSSTSIGQLLEH
+598 
-613 QQDTSDKLSRVS
+613 
-625 AAVTTI
+625 
-631 QQAQSDMR
+631 QSDMR
-639 SDLEGKISEV
+639 SDLEGKIGDVRSL
-649 KSSVTAVE
+649 VTAVSATVN
-657 GIVRKVA
+657 GPRRVA
-664 TQNHYRSIRDTSTS
+664 TQNHYKSIHNSCTS
-678 FGSKGNGRVQFS
+678 FGSKGNGRVQFTN
-690 SPQGITIS
+690 PYGITIS
-698 NDGKVFIADHHNHRV
+698 NDGKVFIAVLSNHRV

-732 NAEFNYPTDVAVDG
+732 NAEFKYPTDVAVDD

-751 VVDNI
+751 VVDRDNT
-756 NKRLQV
+756 RLQV

-776 AIGSSYGV
+776 AIGISFGV

-795 YAVTDYNVGCVRVFE
+795 YAVTDWYDGCVRVFE
-810 KGGRLLNKFGT
+810 KGGRQLNKFGT
-821 KGSGPGQFNG
+821 KGSGPGQFNN
-831 PIGIISSNGRLLVV
+831 PVGIVSSNGRLLLV
-845 DKDNHRI
+845 DQSNHRI

-857 DGNFITMFGSKG
+857 DGNFISMFGSKG
-869 ESDGQFKSPRH
+869 KSDGQFNNPQH
-880 IAEDRHGHLLVTD
+880 IAEDRHGHFLVTD
-893 DINHRVEVFTS
+893 ENNHRAQVFTS

-915 RSCLPHPQGIAVSPS
+915 SSCLSSSAGIAVSPN
-930 GTVYVSN
+930 GTVYVSDTS
-937 WVKHCI
+937 KDCI